1 MKLHERIF
9 RATLGLGML
18 PESAR
23 RWLFSSGTRALEV
36 LNALCMLAW
45 AVALLDEGMLAI
57 PIYRVFVTVGG
68 PWANWFSSIT
78 FASMFVLSVV
88 GIVGS
93 SIGARRLGGFVI
105 LCGGLAWACVAAAFI
120 ATYPPLNTAMVVYA
134 LLAVL
139 CLLAGEHLIYESRL
153 AHTAPEDGTHA

>member
-1 MKLHERIF
+1 MKMHERVF
-9 RATLGLGML
+9 RLTLGLGLL
-18 PESAR
+18 PERTR

-45 AVALLDEGMLAI
+45 SLALLDDGMLAI
-57 PIYRVFVTVGG
+57 PIYRVFVDIGG
-68 PWANWFSSIT
+68 AWTNLFFSVT
-78 FASMFVLSVV
+78 FGCMFALSVA
-88 GIVGS
+88 GIIGS

-105 LCGGLAWACVAAAFI
+105 LCGGLAWACVSAAFI
-120 ATYPPLNTAMVVYA
+120 ATYPPFNTAMVIYA

-153 AHTAPEDGTHA
+153 AQNAPEDGAHE